1 MTASLLPA
9 VLNHPTVQ
17 TFPNGLT
24 IIAEQMPVEAVA
36 LDLWLRVGS
45 VLEADSI
52 NGMAHFLEH
61 MVFKGTSNLGSGA
74 FERAIEERGA
84 VTNAA
89 TSQDYTHYYITTAPR
104 DFATLAPLQF
114 EVVLNPSI
122 APEAF
127 ERERLVVLEE
137 IRRSQDNPQRRIF
150 QQVLQ
155 LGFPHS
161 PYQRPVLGSQTMIE
175 QLTPLQMQDFHA
187 HWYQPT
193 AMTAVVVGNL
203 PPEDLIQTVAAGFAQ
218 SYAVKS
224 PTQVLPTP
232 DIPALAPFL
241 DIVTQEVVDET
252 LQQARLILLWRVPGL
267 EQLTETYALDVLAA
281 ILGRGRVSR
290 LFREMREE
298 KKLVSAISA
307 SNLTQA
313 TQGLFYV
320 VAQLPEEN
328 LAMVETLILNQ
339 MQALQEEGITA
350 VELGRVQTQV
360 ANRFI
365 FSNER
370 PGDRAGLYGYY
381 HSQLQQLAPAL
392 TYPQIIRELTS
403 EQLQQAAQTYLNPR
417 AYGRVVV
424 RPQANPPVSS

>member
-9 VLNHPTVQ
+9 ALNHPTVH

-36 LDLWLRVGS
+36 LDLWLRIGS
-45 VLEADSI
+45 VLEADCI

-61 MVFKGTSNLGSGA
+61 MVFKGTPNLGSGA

-89 TSQDYTHYYITTAPR
+89 TSQDYTHYYITTAPH

-150 QQVLQ
+150 QQVLN
-155 LGFPHS
+155 LGFPQS
-161 PYQRPVLGSQTMIE
+161 PYQRPVLGTQEIIE

-187 HWYQPT
+187 HWYQPG

-203 PPEDLIQTVAAGFAQ
+203 PPEDLIQTVAAGFARA
-218 SYAVKS
+218 YAVKS

-232 DIPALAPFL
+232 DIPALTSFT
-241 DIVTQEVVDET
+241 DIVTQEVVDES
-252 LQQARLILLWRVPGL
+252 LHQARLILLWRVPSL
-267 EQLTETYALDVLAA
+267 DQLTETDALDVLAA

-290 LFREMREE
+290 LFRELREE

-313 TQGLFYV
+313 GQGLFYV

-328 LAMVETLILNQ
+328 LAVVEALILAQ
-339 MQALQEEGITA
+339 MQALQDGGITGA
-350 VELGRVQTQV
+350 ELGRVQTQV

-365 FSNER
+365 FGNER

-392 TYPQIIRELTS
+392 IYPQRIRELTA
-403 EQLQQAAQTYLNPR
+403 EQLQQAAQAYLSPE
-417 AYGRVVV
+417 AYGRVIV
-424 RPQANPPVSS
+424 RPQVNLPV

>member
-9 VLNHPTVQ
+9 ILKHPTVQ

-45 VLEADSI
+45 VVEDDSI

-61 MVFKGTSNLGSGA
+61 MVFKGTPNLGSGA

-89 TSQDYTHYYITTAPR
+89 TSQDYTHYYITTAPQ

-127 ERERLVVLEE
+127 ERERSVVLEE

-155 LGFPHS
+155 MGFPHS
-161 PYQRPVLGSQTMIE
+161 PYQRPVLGTQAIIE
-175 QLTPLQMQDFHA
+175 QLTPLQMHNFHA
-187 HWYQPT
+187 HWYQPA

-203 PPEDLIQTVAAGFAQ
+203 PPEDLILTVATGFAQ
-218 SYAVKS
+218 AYAVKS
-224 PTQVLPTP
+224 PLYSLPTP
-232 DIPALAPFL
+232 EIPALTPFTEMATRE
-241 DIVTQEVVDET
+241 IVDAT

-267 EQLTETYALDVLAA
+267 DQLTETDALDVLTA
-281 ILGRGRVSR
+281 ILGRGKVSR
-290 LFREMREE
+290 LFRELREE
-298 KKLVSAISA
+298 KGLVFSISA

-313 TQGLFYV
+313 AQGLFYV
-320 VAQLPEEN
+320 VAQLPDEN
-328 LAMVETLILNQ
+328 IGTVEDVIVSQ
-339 MQALQEEGITA
+339 ICGLQDGNISA
-350 VELGRVQTQV
+350 AELGRVQTQV
-360 ANRFI
+360 AHRFI
-365 FSNER
+365 FGNER

-381 HSQLQQLAPAL
+381 HNQLQQLTPAL
-392 TYPQIIRELTS
+392 TYPQRIRELTS
-403 EQLQQAAQTYLNPR
+403 EQLQQVAQTYLSPG

-424 RPQANPPVSS
+424 RPSASLPAKA